1 MELNIFSQQFKYNLA
16 IFFTFSSISSI
27 LSGTIGIHYGHVLI
41 HFKVIAENSAPT
53 CMFFFKKKCSVLK
66 KASDLQTHKGRLKHW
81 LLMGFSLLVL
91 GILLHFTKGI
101 YPAYLLSDMAAIYNP
116 WTQIVHVLLCSCS
129 HPNQQAALQLQ
140 LCLLYWRGGRNRS
153 LSFLYT
159 SMVYVSFSTRNFF
172 KFMLKKQINKYYCI
186 HFLTDRLMSGAWGLR
201 SCSWSGLAWT
211 PCLCLSWEHR
221 EYWPRLWMDGTTSH
235 QISLW

>member
-66 KASDLQTHKGRLKHW
+66 KASDLQTHKERLKHW

-140 LCLLYWRGGRNRS
+140 LCLLHWRGGRNRS

-172 KFMLKKQINKYYCI
+172 KFMLKKQINIIASIFWRIDWCLGPEDSVPVPGVDWHERHACVCPGSTGNI
-186 HFLTDRLMSGAWGLR
+186 GRVCEWMVLR
-201 SCSWSGLAWT
+201 VT
-211 PCLCLSWEHR
+211 R
-221 EYWPRLWMDGTTSH
+221 
-235 QISLW
+235 